1 VIKSFGNKTAE
12 DLYNGDNTKEARKL
26 PKELWKKSV
35 RQLDQLN
42 AACELKD
49 LRIPPG
55 NRLEALK
62 GELSD
67 FYSVRI
73 NDQFRIIFKWQEGEV
88 LEVSIGDYHK

>member
-1 VIKSFGNKTAE
+1 MIKSFGNKTAE

-26 PKELWKKSV
+26 PKELWKKAV

-42 AACELKD
+42 AACDLKD

-55 NRLEALK
+55 NRLEVLK
-62 GELSD
+62 GEFHSI
-67 FYSVRI
+67 RI
-73 NDQFRIIFKWQEGEV
+73 NDQFRIVFKWQEGEV